1 MSTGFRTRRRQPWR
15 QQEPVAERAVATI
28 TREVRDRDG
37 VDLEN
42 GTLVDRDAL
51 EQAVRERQTAAV
63 ERRRTQGSGVV
74 LEASLVL
81 TADEANRAAGIVD
94 EHGQA
99 EPAAEIARPIE
110 LAHLVVDGLRR
121 GAESDVAVHRAEVE
135 HATTVASAAE
145 SAATRLEAQGG
156 HGGGAPAGSTCAGQ
170 SAAVV
175 QGAPDE
181 AVRQAALVESGST
194 AAASARAVADRLNAK
209 PVSAAPAAGKAAVRA
224 PKPRTSADRT
234 AERARGRRVRLAV
247 LGSAGAAGLLLAGCG
262 WTTDYA
268 GDRDRARA
276 RASAEHARSNLGEL
290 VESSTPPTG
299 PGLLNAVR
307 EAIPEE
313 FDKVVVFDQEL
324 ITDETARIG
333 VAFDGVSQS
342 GGGGTYNSFRA
353 RVCAEFTVT
362 GGSDP
367 ELDTQDTACGDRSD
381 DGARTLPAA
390 QVVSL
395 DD

>member
-1 MSTGFRTRRRQPWR
+1 M
-15 QQEPVAERAVATI
+15 
-28 TREVRDRDG
+28 
-37 VDLEN
+37 
-42 GTLVDRDAL
+42 
-51 EQAVRERQTAAV
+51 
-63 ERRRTQGSGVV
+63 
-74 LEASLVL
+74 
-81 TADEANRAAGIVD
+81 
-94 EHGQA
+94 
-99 EPAAEIARPIE
+99 
-110 LAHLVVDGLRR
+110 
-121 GAESDVAVHRAEVE
+121 
-135 HATTVASAAE
+135 
-145 SAATRLEAQGG
+145 
-156 HGGGAPAGSTCAGQ
+156 
-170 SAAVV
+170 
-175 QGAPDE
+175 
-181 AVRQAALVESGST
+181 
-194 AAASARAVADRLNAK
+194 
-209 PVSAAPAAGKAAVRA
+209 
-224 PKPRTSADRT
+224 
-234 AERARGRRVRLAV
+234 RLAV

-268 GDRDRARA
+268 GDRDRAVERA

-324 ITDETARIG
+324 MTDETARIG

-362 GGSDP
+362 GVSDP